1 MANMDYPGPCPSCGG
16 IDGCG
21 SGVSKQAAVAHYCKG
36 LEMELN
42 AWKARLYD
50 VLVDVGNLDSRDQE
64 KLADTLNLIKSTV
77 KEIEAVRGQ
86 MLELCPVSL
95 SDKESELGG
104 KLEKLRVNYTKA
116 LQVISPG
123 WFGG

>member
-16 IDGCG
+16 IDGC
-21 SGVSKQAAVAHYCKG
+21 SAGVSKEEAIAHYCKG

-50 VLVDVGNLDSRDQE
+50 VLVEVGTMSAKDQE

-77 KEIEAVRGQ
+77 KEIEGIKGQ
-86 MLELCPVSL
+86 MLEICPTSL
-95 SDKESELGG
+95 GGKESEIGS